1 MSSPKLSANVPAHL
15 ACLKKHKKPLTL
27 TEGQKVD
34 LWTLTVPAEEG
45 LLSKWATSVRE
56 HYCLDSEIDRL
67 RGGTGLSRKDYLLD
81 LIFPDKSKK
90 PGPSIRAGDF
100 AEILIADYLEF
111 LIGYWVPRDK
121 YKEKAIRDESIKGVD
136 VLGFL
141 MPNPKAPSP
150 DDTLITFEV
159 KAQLTKGKYEGR
171 LQDAIDGSSK
181 DILRRAYT
189 LNATKRRLLKSGDN
203 EQALIVERFQNKSD
217 RSYVYRSGAAAV
229 LSDSAFDEDEIVKS
243 TKVSEHD
250 NKGSLDLLVMSGT
263 DLMSLVH
270 ALYERA
276 ANEA

>member
-1 MSSPKLSANVPAHL
+1 MSSPKLSAKVPAHL
-15 ACLKKHKKPLTL
+15 ACLKKHKNPLTL

-34 LWTLTVPAEEG
+34 LWTLTIPAEED

-56 HYCLDSEIDRL
+56 HYCLDSEIDGL
-67 RGGTGLSRKDYLLD
+67 RKGTGLSRKDYLLD

-159 KAQLTKGKYEGR
+159 KAQFTKGKYEGR

-181 DILRRAYT
+181 DILRRAFT

>member
-1 MSSPKLSANVPAHL
+1 MP
-15 ACLKKHKKPLTL
+15 KKHKKPLTL
-27 TEGQKVD
+27 TEGKKVD

-45 LLSKWATSVRE
+45 LLSKWAASFRE
-56 HYCLDSEIDRL
+56 HYCLNSEIDGL
-67 RGGTGLSRKDYLLD
+67 RKGTGLSRKDYLLD
-81 LIFPDKSKK
+81 LIFPDESVA

-136 VLGFL
+136 ILGFL

-159 KAQLTKGKYEGR
+159 KAQLTKEKYEGR

-217 RSYVYRSGAAAV
+217 RSYVFRSGAAAV
-229 LSDSAFDEDEIVKS
+229 LTDAAFDEDEIVKS

-250 NKGSLDLLVMSGT
+250 NKGSLDLLVIRGKG
-263 DLMSLVH
+263 LMSLVH